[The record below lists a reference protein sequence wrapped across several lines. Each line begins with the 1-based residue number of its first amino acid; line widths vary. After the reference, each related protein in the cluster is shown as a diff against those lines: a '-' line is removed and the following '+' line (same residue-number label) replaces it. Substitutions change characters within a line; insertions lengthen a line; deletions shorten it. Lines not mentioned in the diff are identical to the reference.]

1 MPGSADMPA
10 FVLARQKGH
19 DRNPVGVTLP
29 LTPVPLDP
37 LPKTPLVSILI
48 SNYNYAPF
56 LPEAIESCLRQTY
69 PHLEIV
75 VCDDGSTDG
84 SQRILECYHSLDRKS
99 TRLNSSH
106 TVISYAV
113 FCLKKKKKKKNKQLV
128 Q

>member
-1 MPGSADMPA
+1 MPRSAEMPT

-29 LTPVPLDP
+29 LTPVPLDPLPKTPLVSILISNYNYAPLVPLDP

-84 SQRILECYHSLDRKS
+84 SQRIL
-99 TRLNSSH
+99 
-106 TVISYAV
+106 
-113 FCLKKKKKKKNKQLV
+113 
-128 Q
+128 